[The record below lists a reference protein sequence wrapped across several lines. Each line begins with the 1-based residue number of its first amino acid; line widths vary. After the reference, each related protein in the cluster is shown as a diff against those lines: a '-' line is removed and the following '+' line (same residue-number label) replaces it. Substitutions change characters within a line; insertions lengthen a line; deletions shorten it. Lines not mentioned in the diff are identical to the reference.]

1 MISTLLFLSL
11 IILVIATPQ
20 LAPPPLQQQPPQQ
33 QTQVKICSPVDIL
46 LSFMDPNRVLKEY
59 LCSSA

>member
-1 MISTLLFLSL
+1 MISTVLFLSL

-20 LAPPPLQQQPPQQ
+20 LAPPPPLQQQ
-33 QTQVKICSPVDIL
+33 QTQPPKICSPVDIL

>member
-1 MISTLLFLSL
+1 MINSTLLFLSL

-20 LAPPPLQQQPPQQ
+20 LAPPPLQQP
-33 QTQVKICSPVDIL
+33 KICSPVDIL